1 MKNNSADSDNN
12 RYIKIKIKINSDGD
26 LPTTKSFLKKLYGVA
41 LLTRSVFEDNNTLY
55 PQIFLE
61 EFLYKLKMLYH
72 DRIDFKKRAS
82 KECVICHYWK
92 FLERER
98 EFRFQLFLSNGCHNL
113 LMISTDI
120 NSVAILYIHGVDYRC
135 TIVGIS
141 KSKAINLLKMLFW
154 LK

>member
-26 LPTTKSFLKKLYGVA
+26 LATIKSFLKKLFGVA
-41 LLTRSVFEDNNTLY
+41 LLTRSVFEDNDTLY

-61 EFLYKLKMLYH
+61 EFLYKLKMLYY

-98 EFRFQLFLSNGCHNL
+98 
-113 LMISTDI
+113 
-120 NSVAILYIHGVDYRC
+120 V
-135 TIVGIS
+135 
-141 KSKAINLLKMLFW
+141 
-154 LK
+154 